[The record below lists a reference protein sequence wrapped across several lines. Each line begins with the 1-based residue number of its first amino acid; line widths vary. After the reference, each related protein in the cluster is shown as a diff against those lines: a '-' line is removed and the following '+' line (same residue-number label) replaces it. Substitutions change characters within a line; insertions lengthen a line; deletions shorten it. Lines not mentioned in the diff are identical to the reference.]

1 MFGRNKK
8 SETAAPLPY
17 PAPMPGSNIP
27 APGSRIP
34 DQRPKWLQEAENKGK
49 KRRP

>member
-1 MFGRNKK
+1 MFGKK
-8 SETAAPLPY
+8 KPETPLPY

-34 DQRPKWLQEAENKGK
+34 DQRPKWLQEAEDK
-49 KRRP
+49 KRRR